1 MEEGTLSAHRLM
13 AKSVSI
19 GWYGNE
25 MLIGR
30 KSDWPFFRTE
40 YPRNPAHSNP
50 GRGTHGAAKQTVAS
64 GAS

>member
-1 MEEGTLSAHRLM
+1 MEEGTLSAHRLI

-30 KSDWPFFRTE
+30 KSDWPFF
-40 YPRNPAHSNP
+40 PN
-50 GRGTHGAAKQTVAS
+50 
-64 GAS
+64 